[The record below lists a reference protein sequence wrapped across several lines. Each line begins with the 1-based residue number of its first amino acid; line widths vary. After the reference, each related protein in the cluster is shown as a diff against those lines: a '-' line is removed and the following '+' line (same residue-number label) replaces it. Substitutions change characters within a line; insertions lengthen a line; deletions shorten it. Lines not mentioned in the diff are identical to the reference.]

1 MDKDAG
7 EEARALTRRPMM
19 HSVIARQAGGPEVLE
34 LAERARPVPGPGQLL
49 IKVAAAGVNFIDT
62 YKRGG
67 IYKVQR
73 PFTPGSE
80 ASGTVEEVGEGV
92 TGFSP
97 GDRVATAEGIDCY
110 AEFALVDEDKALP
123 VPHGLDDFTA
133 AALPL
138 QGMTA
143 HYLINSSFRVEPGH
157 NVLVHAGAGGVGLL
171 MIQLLKAKGARVFTT
186 VSTAGKEQLAREAG
200 ADHVLRYDGFAA
212 KVRELTDGTGA
223 DVVYD
228 GVGKD
233 TFDGSLAALRIRG
246 MLVLFGAASG
256 PVPPV
261 DPQRLNAG
269 GSLYLTRPTLG
280 HYLLNAQER
289 RWRAD
294 EIFGAAA
301 DGTLKVRIGARY
313 PLAEAAQAHADLE
326 QRRTTGKV
334 ILVP

>member
-1 MDKDAG
+1 
-7 EEARALTRRPMM
+7 M
-19 HSVIARQAGGPEVLE
+19 HTVIARQPGGPEVLE
-34 LAERARPVPGPGQLL
+34 PAETARPVPGPGQLL

-62 YKRGG
+62 YKRSGS
-67 IYKVQR
+67 YKVQY

-80 ASGTVEEVGEGV
+80 ASGAVEEIGEGV

-97 GDRVATAEGIDCY
+97 GDRVATAEGINCY
-110 AEFALVDEDKALP
+110 AAYALVDADKALP
-123 VPHGLDDFTA
+123 VPAGLDDFTA

-138 QGMTA
+138 QGITA
-143 HYLINSSFRVEPGH
+143 HYLINSTFRVEPGH
-157 NVLVHAGAGGVGLL
+157 TVLVHAGAGGVGLL
-171 MIQLLKAKGARVFTT
+171 LIQLLKAKGTRVITT
-186 VSTAGKEQLAREAG
+186 VSADEKEQLAREAG
-200 ADHVLRYDGFAA
+200 ADQVLRYDGFAQ
-212 KVRELTDGTGA
+212 KVRELTDGTGV

-246 MLVLFGAASG
+246 TLVLFGAASG

-269 GSLYLTRPTLG
+269 GSLYLTRPTIV

-289 RWRAD
+289 RWRSD
-294 EIFGAAA
+294 EIFAAA
-301 DGTLKVRIGARY
+301 ANGSLKVRIGARY
-313 PLAEAAQAHADLE
+313 SLAEAAQAHDDLE